1 VFAVTLLWYI
11 KIPDLVYWRG
21 LLATEVE
28 TDNYQEFL
36 CLQAKTELI
45 IKVTM
50 KALITRKV
58 GMTSTILEDGSV
70 QAVTLL
76 SASPCVITQVK
87 TTETDGYNAIQ
98 VGFEEGKKQNI
109 NKAQAGHFKASMVL
123 PKIIREF
130 RVAEITEDLKVG
142 ESINLE
148 VFSVGDEV
156 DVTGTSKGKGW
167 AGTIKRHNFHRGRKT
182 HGGRSYRR
190 PGSIGS
196 MYPQHIFKGTR
207 MAGQMGHEQ
216 VTVQN
221 LKVALVDTELG
232 VIGVTGAV
240 PGPRKG
246 IVILKE
252 AN

>member
-1 VFAVTLLWYI
+1 M
-11 KIPDLVYWRG
+11 R
-21 LLATEVE
+21 ATK
-28 TDNYQEFL
+28 
-36 CLQAKTELI
+36 CLHG
-45 IKVTM
+45 VTM

-58 GMTSTILEDGSV
+58 GMTSTISEDGVV

-87 TTETDGYNAIQ
+87 TADPDGYTAVQI
-98 VGFEEGKKQNI
+98 GFEEAKKQNV
-109 NKAQAGHFKASMVL
+109 NKAQQGHFAKAGDGIM
-123 PKIIREF
+123 PKITREF
-130 RVAEITEDLKVG
+130 RVDEVTEDLKVG
-142 ESINLE
+142 ETINPE

-190 PGSIGS
+190 VGSIGS
-196 MYPQHIFKGTR
+196 MYPQRIFPGKK
-207 MAGQMGHEQ
+207 MAGQMGYEQ
-216 VTVQN
+216 VTVKN
-221 LKVALVDTELG
+221 LKVAFVDTELG

-246 IVILKE
+246 IVIIKE
-252 AN
+252 AK